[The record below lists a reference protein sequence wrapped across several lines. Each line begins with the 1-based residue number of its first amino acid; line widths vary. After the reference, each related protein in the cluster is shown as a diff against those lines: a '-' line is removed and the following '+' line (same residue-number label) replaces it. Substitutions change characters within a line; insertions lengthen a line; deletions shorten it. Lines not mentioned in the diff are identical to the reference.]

1 MECAPLKKKSFSLP
15 IETSMIQLLLATQI
29 IDYHISSTEC
39 RSVREE
45 EHKKAFKEGIS
56 VATHKIVCTS

>member
-15 IETSMIQLLLATQI
+15 IETSMIHLLLATQT

-39 RSVREE
+39 RSVRDQVTE
-45 EHKKAFKEGIS
+45 S
-56 VATHKIVCTS
+56 STS